1 METLLNRGLHF
12 DDNIISKSEFE
23 AMKPDDKVV
32 GRFYCNFKVHKSH
45 SNNDIPPVRP
55 IVSQSGSICEN
66 IAAFV
71 EHHIN
76 HIGKKTKELY
86 SRYSRLL
93 EDT

>member
-1 METLLNRGLHF
+1 MEILLNRGLHF

-76 HIGKKTKELY
+76 HIGKKHKIPQT
-86 SRYSRLL
+86 S
-93 EDT
+93 